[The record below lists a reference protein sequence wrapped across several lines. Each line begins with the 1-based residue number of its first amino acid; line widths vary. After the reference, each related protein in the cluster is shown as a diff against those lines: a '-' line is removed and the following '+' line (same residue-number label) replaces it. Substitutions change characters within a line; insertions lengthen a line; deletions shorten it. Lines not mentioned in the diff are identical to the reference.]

1 MVNIENEYQ
10 TFYLVWSFLGFFFST
25 GDNCELSVL
34 LNDAE
39 KSFQGVKLSSMFE
52 QEFFLLFQN
61 RFYWFS

>member
-1 MVNIENEYQ
+1 MK
-10 TFYLVWSFLGFFFST
+10 FFGFFFST

-61 RFYWFS
+61 RFY

>member
-1 MVNIENEYQ
+1 MNIKLSILYEV
-10 TFYLVWSFLGFFFST
+10 FGGFFST

-61 RFYWFS
+61 RFY

>member
-1 MVNIENEYQ
+1 MK
-10 TFYLVWSFLGFFFST
+10 FFGGFFST

-61 RFYWFS
+61 RFY

>member
-1 MVNIENEYQ
+1 MNIKLSILYEV
-10 TFYLVWSFLGFFFST
+10 FWVFFST

-39 KSFQGVKLSSMFE
+39 KSFQGVKLSSMFK

-61 RFYWFS
+61 RFY

>member
-1 MVNIENEYQ
+1 MNIKLSILYEV
-10 TFYLVWSFLGFFFST
+10 FWGFFST

-61 RFYWFS
+61 RFY